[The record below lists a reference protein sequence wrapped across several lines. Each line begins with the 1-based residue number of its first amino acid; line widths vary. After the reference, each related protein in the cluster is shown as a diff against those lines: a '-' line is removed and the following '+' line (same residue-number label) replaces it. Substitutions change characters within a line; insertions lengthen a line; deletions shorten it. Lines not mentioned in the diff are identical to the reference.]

1 MQRVERPVMTTGL
14 ERIAAKAR
22 EDRKLKFTSLA
33 HHVTEEL
40 VWESV
45 NHIPNNSAPGCDG
58 QTVEDAKQ
66 SFKHWAPEMIR
77 ALHDQGY
84 RPPPILRVFIP
95 KPGKKEKRPLG
106 IPCVADRALQ
116 RSVAGVLAGF
126 DPLLWTPHVHTR
138 RRSRW
143 RSHIRDTRRSFG

>member
-1 MQRVERPVMTTGL
+1 MQRVEQPVMTTGL

-58 QTVEDAKQ
+58 QTVEDAKRRILIQ
-66 SFKHWAPEMIR
+66 FCAPSGNGTY
-77 ALHDQGY
+77 LS
-84 RPPPILRVFIP
+84 
-95 KPGKKEKRPLG
+95 
-106 IPCVADRALQ
+106 
-116 RSVAGVLAGF
+116 RSGVSARG
-126 DPLLWTPHVHTR
+126 
-138 RRSRW
+138 
-143 RSHIRDTRRSFG
+143 